1 MDDHQES
8 DPRRAYVKRFGDG
21 WATFHAD
28 DETSSDEEEVPAIV
42 TREPKSAR
50 EAVVRNFVD
59 RWSRFHRAEDEE
71 GDGLLGWFLYLLVRV
86 GLPSAVAG
94 CIWFVTRV
102 PNGTQWIVFGILSVL
117 LSAVAAWDYLRSRH
131 HNADD

>member
-1 MDDHQES
+1 MGDHKES
-8 DPRRAYVKRFGDG
+8 DPPRTYMKRFGDG

-28 DETSSDEEEVPAIV
+28 DETSSDEEEVPLIV
-42 TREPKSAR
+42 RREPKSAR

-71 GDGLLGWFLYLLVRV
+71 GDGRVGLLLYLLIRL
-86 GLPSAVAG
+86 GLPSAIAG

-102 PNGTQWIVFGILSVL
+102 PNGTQWIVFGVLSLL
-117 LSAVAAWDYLRSRH
+117 LSAVAVWDFLRRNH
-131 HNADD
+131 HKADD